1 MVSSC
6 TGSTPIQPGPSRTG
20 VASCSGEDEERTK
33 ESIARI
39 SPGDVEGY
47 TAWTEFWDKA
57 AEIMQPYMLQ
67 PPPILE
73 EVVERVRGTDH
84 EEVLNTLITVS
95 MGDLLDRYFKSETI
109 KSCMVYSPDPRGL
122 WVVGNA
128 LPSAYYACN
137 RYVDPADT
145 GLPKGGMGGLTR
157 AMAASARSSGVSI
170 RTSAKVKKVIIR
182 DGKAIGVELEDGE
195 QLESAYC
202 RYPTPTRSKLSA
214 TWSASRIWIPPS
226 PMLCLRPRRI

>member
-1 MVSSC
+1 MNGSGAPSTKRSSIPSSRAAW
-6 TGSTPIQPGPSRTG
+6 GS
-20 VASCSGEDEERTK
+20 
-33 ESIARI
+33 
-39 SPGDVEGY
+39 
-47 TAWTEFWDKA
+47 
-57 AEIMQPYMLQ
+57 
-67 PPPILE
+67 
-73 EVVERVRGTDH
+73 
-84 EEVLNTLITVS
+84 
-95 MGDLLDRYFKSETI
+95 LLDRYFKSETI

-202 RYPTPTRSKLSA
+202 RIQRRPVPNF
-214 TWSASRIWIPPS
+214 PP
-226 PMLCLRPRRI
+226 PGRPRESGFRLLRCFV